1 MDDLDVALLVVL
13 DGEDSEEEKH
23 RRSESD
29 LFKKRSIEGAY
40 QILICRHL
48 YTNENKLREYFRLT
62 PALFDYVLGYIKEDL
77 CSKPTN
83 RVQNPLTPEQK
94 LCLLLRY
101 VNILPTSTNNTEKY
115 QLPTLNLLPLS
126 QNNVR
131 GANTA
136 IQTGET
142 FKTYFNGPGAVA
154 WQEQQYREN

>member
-48 YTNENKLREYFRLT
+48 YTNDNKFREYFRLT

-83 RVQNPLTPEQK
+83 RVNKTTYHHRNKPLRNCFCTQWLPHSVWRHRHIA
-94 LCLLLRY
+94 LR
-101 VNILPTSTNNTEKY
+101 
-115 QLPTLNLLPLS
+115 
-126 QNNVR
+126 
-131 GANTA
+131 
-136 IQTGET
+136 
-142 FKTYFNGPGAVA
+142 
-154 WQEQQYREN
+154 

>member
-48 YTNENKLREYFRLT
+48 YTNENRFREYFRLT

-94 LCLLLRY
+94 LCLLLST
-101 VNILPTSTNNTEKY
+101 VVCTEQAMELPPVPATVFCRR
-115 QLPTLNLLPLS
+115 LLDRMS
-126 QNNVR
+126 
-131 GANTA
+131 
-136 IQTGET
+136 
-142 FKTYFNGPGAVA
+142 VA
-154 WQEQQYREN
+154 RFATVASRRDFSC